1 MKVLHVF
8 FFVLFASSASA
19 RVGTSH
25 RSLKAE
31 NGQGIPGEYVILL
44 RGNAEPR
51 GILQGLI
58 NSGQTTEI
66 QVLHVYENA
75 VRGFAVR
82 MNFNAL
88 FNALKHLD
96 GVTITENQVVTVS
109 SVQTPVDSW
118 GLDRVDQV
126 AGTNNQYSYERD
138 GSNVDVYI
146 MDTGIHTSHED
157 FGNRAS
163 FGVDVSDSGEGD
175 NDNNGHGT
183 HVAGKFAWLLLLFII
198 HYITLYYLT
207 FTSPKLSRYCWWDEV
222 RDCQECQLNFGQ
234 SFR

>member
-1 MKVLHVF
+1 MKVLNVF
-8 FFVLFASSASA
+8 LFTLFTSSASA

-44 RGNAEPR
+44 PESAEPI

-58 NSGQTTEI
+58 RGGQTTEVE
-66 QVLHVYENA
+66 VLHIYEHA
-75 VRGFAVR
+75 VKGFAVR

-88 FNALKHLD
+88 FNALKHLN
-96 GVTITENQVVTVS
+96 GVTIAENQVVTIS

-118 GLDRVDQV
+118 GLDRVDQA
-126 AGTNNQYSYERD
+126 AGTNGQYSYERD

-146 MDTGIHTSHED
+146 VDTGIDRNHLD
-157 FGNRAS
+157 FGGRAS
-163 FGVDVSDSGEGD
+163 FGVDVSGSGEGD

-183 HVAGKFAWLLLLFII
+183 HVAGKFVWLLVLFII
-198 HYITLYYLT
+198 HSIQIY
-207 FTSPKLSRYCWWDEV
+207 
-222 RDCQECQLNFGQ
+222 
-234 SFR
+234 